1 LYKVRLGLQPDQAKN
16 VTSGMNVEVSLEM
29 DQSAESK
36 GLTLPLSAVF
46 QKEGKCYVW
55 IYDSKT
61 GSVKQT
67 AVTVEKMNAEGKAV
81 ITSGLNGEEQVVK
94 AGALV
99 LENGEK
105 VKVIAKPSKTNV
117 GGLI

>member
-1 LYKVRLGLQPDQAKN
+1 
-16 VTSGMNVEVSLEM
+16 MNVEVSIDL
-29 DQSAESK
+29 DQSAESN

-46 QKEGKCYVW
+46 QKEGKSYVW
-55 IYDSKT
+55 VYDSKT
-61 GSVKQT
+61 STVKQT
-67 AVTVEKMNAEGKAV
+67 AVTVEKMNTEGKAV
-81 ITSGLNGEEQVVK
+81 ITKGLSGEEQVVK

-99 LENGEK
+99 LDNGEK